1 MAAKEGFVHPKLLI
15 ETDALERQ
23 LGDPALRVSNCTTNR
38 IPDQTTYQAVPARA
52 EFEKGHIG
60 S

>member
-1 MAAKEGFVHPKLLI
+1 MAAKEGFVHPELLI

-23 LGDPALRVSNCTTNR
+23 LGDPRLRLHDQPHS
-38 IPDQTTYQAVPARA
+38 DQTTDQAVPARG

>member
-1 MAAKEGFVHPKLLI
+1 MAAKEGFVHPELLI

-23 LGDPALRVSNCTTNR
+23 LGDPALRVFDCTTNR
-38 IPDQTTYQAVPARA
+38 IPDQTTDQAVPARA